1 MGSLSPFRKYD
12 VFMSLFFVRGRADRV
27 CFLVLKKK
35 MTFHS
40 VFHSLQ
46 LSVFDDIL
54 DFPGR
59 LCHFIHLFREDSQ
72 YLYQLSI
79 FVSKKSLDFPL
90 CTLSIVPCNPSV
102 VRVVSRRVVV
112 KY

>member
-12 VFMSLFFVRGRADRV
+12 VFMSLFLFEEEQTVFASSSG
-27 CFLVLKKK
+27 KK

-40 VFHSLQ
+40 VFHSLL

-79 FVSKKSLDFPL
+79 SVLKKL
-90 CTLSIVPCNPSV
+90 
-102 VRVVSRRVVV
+102 
-112 KY
+112 